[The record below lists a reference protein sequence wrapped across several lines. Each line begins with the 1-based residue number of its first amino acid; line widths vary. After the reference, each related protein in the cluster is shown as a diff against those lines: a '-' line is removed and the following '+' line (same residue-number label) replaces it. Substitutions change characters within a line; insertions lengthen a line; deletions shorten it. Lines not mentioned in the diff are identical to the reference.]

1 MRSIEEQCRILKA
14 IAHPDRIEII
24 LGLREDGCN
33 VTEIQTRLG
42 LPQSTISHHLIM
54 LKNLGILKSRRMGT
68 MVCYCVE
75 MEGVKKIL
83 EITAGM

>member
-24 LGLREDGCN
+24 TRLKEDGCN
-33 VTEIQTRLG
+33 VGDIQKRLE
-42 LPQSTISHHLIM
+42 LPQSTISHHLLI
-54 LKNLGILKSRRMGT
+54 LKNAGILRSERNGT

-75 MEGVKKIL
+75 MEEVKKIL
-83 EITAGM
+83 KIIA